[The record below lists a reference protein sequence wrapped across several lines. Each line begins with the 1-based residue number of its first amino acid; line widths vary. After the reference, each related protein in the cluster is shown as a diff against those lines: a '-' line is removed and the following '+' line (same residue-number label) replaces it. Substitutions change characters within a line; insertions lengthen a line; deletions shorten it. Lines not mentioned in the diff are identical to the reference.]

1 MEEKETGRCHNLPR
15 GGVLTI
21 LGSICIVFC
30 MGNGYTF
37 GNFNPYITSY
47 LRNRS
52 ASTDV
57 AYADSVWIS
66 TSNTI
71 VYGLTM
77 PVLTLL
83 ERRLSARGCIIVG
96 GIIYSISVA
105 STYFSINYSYITVAA
120 SYGAIGAGK
129 ALAYPITTKLA
140 FRWFPNRKGLICGIL
155 EGGYGGSGFI
165 LNQIVTGFINP
176 ENLSPD
182 QEVGDNEYFTQA
194 ILLDKVPYTYL
205 LLGGMY
211 TVVFAIGILLMRE
224 PPDGSTQQMSV
235 QYNNDDEGGGTV
247 AVSTISQKDMSAGVN
262 NKLEPTSQT
271 PTPSP
276 DMTPRE
282 VLRSWIFYAVWLTY
296 FFEGFAVDVNFFFY
310 KTYGETFIDDDYFL
324 ALVASFGSVS
334 VVAGNLFWGVLA
346 DKYTYK
352 PVLMIVTCVFGVFTS
367 TFCITEYGGKP
378 MYFIWV
384 CAIHFAFTGPLTIL
398 PLIAM
403 ETFGSKHFSINYGLL
418 NTTAVAFS
426 FFMAF
431 FSSHVKDTIGWHGI
445 YLLGAGFLVIS
456 FAFSSVVFF
465 KKFRRLQ

>member
-1 MEEKETGRCHNLPR
+1 MEEKDKGSCTGLPR
-15 GGVLTI
+15 RGIITI
-21 LGSICIVFC
+21 IGSICIVFS

-66 TSNTI
+66 TANII

-77 PVLTLL
+77 P
-83 ERRLSARGCIIVG
+83 
-96 GIIYSISVA
+96 
-105 STYFSINYSYITVAA
+105 
-120 SYGAIGAGK
+120 
-129 ALAYPITTKLA
+129 
-140 FRWFPNRKGLICGIL
+140 WFPNRKGLICGIL

-165 LNQIVTGFINP
+165 LNQIITGFINP

-194 ILLDKVPYTYL
+194 TLLDMVPYTYL

-211 TVVFAIGILLMRE
+211 TVVFAIGILLMKE
-224 PPDGSTQQMSV
+224 PPDDPAQEMSV
-235 QYNNDDEGGGTV
+235 NYKSDEGGGAV
-247 AVSTISQKDMSAGVN
+247 AVATISEMDGSTEVIKESDTQGH
-262 NKLEPTSQT
+262 
-271 PTPSP
+271 

-282 VLRSWIFYAVWLTY
+282 VLHSWIFYAVWFAY

-352 PVLMIVTCVFGVFTS
+352 
-367 TFCITEYGGKP
+367 
-378 MYFIWV
+378 
-384 CAIHFAFTGPLTIL
+384 
-398 PLIAM
+398 
-403 ETFGSKHFSINYGLL
+403 ETMCSRRAELEID
-418 NTTAVAFS
+418 AVVS
-426 FFMAF
+426 
-431 FSSHVKDTIGWHGI
+431 D
-445 YLLGAGFLVIS
+445 
-456 FAFSSVVFF
+456 
-465 KKFRRLQ
+465 RL